1 MDINILLSLTFYQ
14 NDLLVSNMAIKTW
27 QKYTLAIVPI
37 LIVGAILLYFS
48 EIVTYIILAWVVS
61 MVGAPIYRFFNKYLN
76 DGFSAGL
83 TLFVFS
89 LFILLLLRIFIPPLV
104 TQAKNLAGIDYHK
117 FTDGLQE
124 PLGDINNWLV
134 EKGMMSHDDATEEN
148 LYGHNKDDIIKTKL
162 INLDSILHLQGDT
175 VTQTH
180 INLLVNIDN
189 SAHLL
194 NHENQDTA
202 PSYFSDLRNT
212 LFNMFNPAR
221 IQKLLSSFVG
231 FFGSIMITVMSV
243 FFIAFFF
250 LKEGSLFTEMVSI
263 LAPNRSEGKVKH
275 AIEESSS
282 LLIRYF
288 VGLVIQVIIITII
301 TTLVL
306 KLFGFKGA
314 LLMAFVFAIFNLIP
328 YLGPLIGN
336 FMGVLIVISSNLELD
351 FYEGM
356 LPKIITTIII
366 FMVIQLLDNF
376 LLQPNIFSK
385 SVKAHPL
392 EIFLVVLMGAKIGGV
407 VGMVIAIPAYT
418 VIRVLLKVFFSE
430 FEVVKK
436 LTSGI

>member
-1 MDINILLSLTFYQ
+1 MFFYQ
-14 NDLLVSNMAIKTW
+14 NDLLVSIMAFKTW
-27 QKYTLAIVPI
+27 QKYILAIVPI

-61 MVGAPIYRFFNKYLN
+61 MVGAPIYRFFNKYLK
-76 DGFSAGL
+76 DGLSAGL
-83 TLFVFS
+83 TLLVFT

-104 TQAKNLAGIDYHK
+104 TQAKNLAGIDYNK
-117 FTDGLQE
+117 LTDGLRE
-124 PLGDINNWLV
+124 PLDDINNWLIDR
-134 EKGMMSHDDATEEN
+134 GMMSSDDVAEDN
-148 LYGHNKDDIIKTKL
+148 LYGHHQEDIIKTKL
-162 INLDSILHLQGDT
+162 ISLDSILITEGDT
-175 VTQTH
+175 ITQTH
-180 INLLVNIDN
+180 VNLLVNIDN

-194 NHENQDTA
+194 NHENQEA
-202 PSYFSDLRNT
+202 EPAYFSDLRNT
-212 LFNMFNPAR
+212 IFEMFNPGR
-221 IQKLLSSFVG
+221 IQKLLGSFVG
-231 FFGSIMITVMSV
+231 FFGSIMITIMSV

-250 LKEGSLFTEMVSI
+250 LKEGSLFTKMVSV

-275 AIEESSS
+275 AIEESSA

-288 VGLVIQVIIITII
+288 VGLVVQVTILTIFTSII
-301 TTLVL
+301 L
-306 KLFGFKGA
+306 KIFGFKGA

-336 FMGVLIVISSNLELD
+336 FMGVLIVISSNLEMD
-351 FYEGM
+351 FYDAM
-356 LPKIITTIII
+356 LPKIITTVVL
-366 FMVIQLLDNF
+366 FTVIQLIDNF

-407 VGMVIAIPAYT
+407 VGMVLAIPAYT

-430 FEVVKK
+430 FEVVKR